1 MRADRLIALAL
12 LLQARGR
19 MTAEALATRLEVS
32 VRTVY
37 RDLDALSAAGVPVY
51 AECGRGG
58 GVELPDGYRLD
69 LNALNP
75 AEARAVFLGGVAAPL
90 AELGV
95 GAVLDG
101 TLRKLAAALSAPSRD
116 AAQRTRQRLLVDTS
130 DWWQPPPPT
139 PPSLRTIEEAV
150 WRDVRLR
157 LTYGRYGR
165 GETERI
171 VDPYALVAKRG
182 VWYLVGAVASRAA
195 DASAEAPPGSVTP
208 AWRTSRHIR
217 GAGAAVGV
225 SAARSDVGNAPADP
239 LDAAEQP
246 GSGGDRPLAKPVVYR
261 VSRVRTAVLLDEPSQ
276 RPADFDLARFWAEW
290 CVEFLASRPHY
301 LATLRGDRSAVA
313 RLART
318 FAVVGPPPVPG
329 GPAGAEGQPG
339 AQGQPEGDRVV
350 VQVDLETPEVACSTL
365 LGCGPAVEALAP
377 PELRRLVAHT
387 AGATLAL
394 YNHPG

>member
-1 MRADRLIALAL
+1 MRADRLIALVL

-19 MTAEALATRLEVS
+19 MTAEALAMRLEVS

-51 AECGRGG
+51 AACGRGG
-58 GVELPDGYRLD
+58 GVELPDGFRLD

-75 AEARAVFLGGVAAPL
+75 EEARAVFLGGVAAPL

-101 TLRKLAAALSAPSRD
+101 ALRKLAAALSAPSRD
-116 AAQRTRQRLLVDTS
+116 AAERTRQRLLVDTS

-139 PPSLRTIEEAV
+139 PPALRTIEEAI
-150 WRDVRLR
+150 WRDRRLR

-171 VDPYALVAKRG
+171 VDPYALIAKRG
-182 VWYLVGAVASRAA
+182 VWYLVGAVTSHAA
-195 DASAEAPPGSVTP
+195 DASAGAPPGSVTSD
-208 AWRTSRHIR
+208 WRTSRGIR
-217 GAGAAVGV
+217 AAGASAGV
-225 SAARSDVGNAPADP
+225 PAARSDVGNNPAAL
-239 LDAAEQP
+239 LDTAEEP
-246 GSGGDRPLAKPVVYR
+246 RSSDSSGARPLAKPVVYR
-261 VSRVRTAVLLDEPSQ
+261 LSRVRSAVLLDEPSQ
-276 RPADFDLARFWAEW
+276 RPTDFDLARFWAEW

-301 LATLRGDRSAVA
+301 FVTLRGDRAVVA
-313 RLART
+313 RLTRT
-318 FAVVGPPPVPG
+318 FAVVDLPP
-329 GPAGAEGQPG
+329 ALEGQE
-339 AQGQPEGDRVV
+339 GQPEGDRVV

-377 PELRRLVAHT
+377 PELRRLLART
-387 AGATLAL
+387 AADTLAL
-394 YNHPG
+394 YGHSG